1 MSRYLTLET
10 GAVTVDWVVL
20 TAGLV
25 GLGLATMSVVGT
37 GVQDTS
43 TDIQEQLSDNNV
55 IFAGFTRPGGVDF
68 DFETMDGVQQAYI
81 RDEATVS
88 VSDALGSVS
97 GSNAL
102 VISFGGQTEH
112 QGFRIT
118 PDQSELVVGGTYR
131 MSYWARTD
139 GDTVNLDFSHQSGS
153 GQATEVTHRQQI
165 GSAWTEYSREFTLTS
180 NEAHLYSWTV
190 ESDVDIAVDDLRIE
204 RLDHGT

>member
-1 MSRYLTLET
+1 MGHYLRSET

-25 GLGLATMSVVGT
+25 GLGLATMAVVSA

-43 TDIQEQLSDNNV
+43 GDIANQLANESV
-55 IFAGFTRPGGVDF
+55 IFTGFTRPGGVDY
-68 DFETMDGVQQAYI
+68 DFETMDGVQAAYL
-81 RDEATVS
+81 RDEAAVS
-88 VSDALGSVS
+88 VSNTLGSVS
-97 GSNAL
+97 GENAL

-112 QGFRIT
+112 QGFRVT

-139 GDTVNLDFSHQSGS
+139 DGNVSLDFSHQSGS

-165 GSAWTEYSREFTLTS
+165 DSEWTEYTREFTLTS
-180 NEAHLYSWTV
+180 NEAQLYAWTV
-190 ESDVDIAVDDLRIE
+190 QSDVDIAVDDLRIE
-204 RLDHGT
+204 RLDHGS